1 MRYKAGLIT
10 LKRHF
15 RKKNDSHITRNP
27 CYELSKF
34 RFVPKRRERF
44 LMPTT
49 TTMMA
54 TRRETRSE
62 FEAED
67 GGATKLAAENSKA
80 FIHASDSFPRVS
92 YTSAVA
98 SAAAAAAARTKK
110 LPKRT
115 KEKRSERL
123 KEKGRERARETRN
136 QILSFSERRS
146 GASGSKFR
154 GELSWNWF
162 LFITRS
168 LAYVVDLIN
177 GVAES
182 EARTD
187 SLSLFAD
194 QRISPDDE
202 RGWRSPRSYSS
213 RARVTS
219 SSSPC
224 TAANAIDRR

>member
-1 MRYKAGLIT
+1 MVFI
-10 LKRHF
+10 
-15 RKKNDSHITRNP
+15 SHSQSL
-27 CYELSKF
+27 YELPKF
-34 RFVPKRRERF
+34 RLRQWRERF
-44 LMPTT
+44 LMRMTT
-49 TTMMA
+49 A
-54 TRRETRSE
+54 TRRETRSK

-67 GGATKLAAENSKA
+67 GGATKLAAENSDA
-80 FIHASDSFPRVS
+80 FIHASDSLLRVS
-92 YTSAVA
+92 YTAATAVA

-115 KEKRSERL
+115 KEKRGERQ
-123 KEKGRERARETRN
+123 KERERETRTRN

-154 GELSWNWF
+154 GELSRNWF

-187 SLSLFAD
+187 SLSSRAKAFPLDDKRAAL
-194 QRISPDDE
+194 SPV
-202 RGWRSPRSYSS
+202 RSYSS
-213 RARVTS
+213 RARITP
-219 SSSPC
+219 SSPPC
-224 TAANAIDRR
+224 TTTNTTKRR